1 MGRDGPVSGA
11 VPGYWQP
18 YPEPLRCTL
27 TAALM
32 CAQMLE
38 RKPVEE
44 KPVEEKPLGS
54 NTGGPDD
61 AVDCEVRESSVVAR
75 GPRARACVRRPSSRP
90 RRAFVTYSFFTV
102 M

>member
-38 RKPVEE
+38 RKPVKIKYRLVVNTARVKFWLAPQPVSRHLKRSRSSHSSPHNEE
-44 KPVEEKPLGS
+44 AHLL
-54 NTGGPDD
+54 PD
-61 AVDCEVRESSVVAR
+61 RR
-75 GPRARACVRRPSSRP
+75 GISQD
-90 RRAFVTYSFFTV
+90 
-102 M
+102 